1 MATSRQAPET
11 KRRIPRQARAAE
23 TVTAI
28 LEGAAQILESGGLA
42 AFTTNAVAER
52 AGVSIGTLYQ
62 YFADKN
68 ALLLAL
74 AHQELQK
81 ALGDIGRA
89 LRGESDP
96 SLEGRVRAMVQVIIH
111 AFRGRQ
117 RARKAVMQA
126 ILAQGLGVELMAP
139 VAAFIAATGAEV
151 GSGPQAILPALSREQ
166 VFVISRATL
175 GAIRAAVLEEQP
187 FLRSR
192 GFEDEIVRLAVAYLG
207 AISAEAS
214 HDRNPDRRRT
224 TA

>member
-1 MATSRQAPET
+1 MASGRQSID
-11 KRRIPRQARAAE
+11 KYRRIPRQARAAE
-23 TVTAI
+23 TVAAI

-42 AFTTNAVAER
+42 VFTTNAVAER

-62 YFADKN
+62 YFTDKN

-74 AHQELQK
+74 ARQEMET
-81 ALGDIGRA
+81 ALGDIRRA
-89 LRGESDP
+89 LDGEGDP
-96 SLEGRVRAMVQVIIH
+96 SLEGRARAIVRTIIH

-117 RARKAVMQA
+117 RARKAVVQA

-139 VAAFIAATGAEV
+139 VASFIAAAGAKV
-151 GSGPQAILPALSREQ
+151 GSGPQAILPVLSREQ
-166 VFVISRATL
+166 LFVMSRAML

-192 GFEDEIVRLAVAYLG
+192 AFEDEIVRLVVAYLG
-207 AISAEAS
+207 AITAAA
-214 HDRNPDRRRT
+214 DPDRRRT